1 MKRKIISS
9 LLAGLLAS
17 ASSFADTPDGT
28 HLPNLEKQKR
38 VFIVQLDGEP
48 LSAYRGTI
56 PGLSATKPALKRKL
70 DPRSSSYRHYANFL
84 KTRRQQVLSA
94 VPKARKVHEYE
105 AAFNGFAA
113 VMSEKEAEALRAHKD
128 VKGVWEDELLKMHTD
143 STADFLGLTQ
153 IPSPW
158 LWGITGED
166 IVIGVIDSGIH
177 PEHPSLADT
186 PTPRRGNRG
195 VDIPYGPIPESFTG
209 EGCDFGNSEFNPDDA
224 AFTCNNKLIK
234 AKAFNTSF
242 LTNNTLADYE
252 FMSARD
258 ADGHGTHTATTAG
271 GNYGVPTP
279 DGQTLTGMAPRA
291 RIAAYKVCWDAS
303 DPDRSGCYSSDS
315 MAAIDEAVADGVD
328 VINFSVGGESTVFTR
343 GRDLSFLFAADA
355 GVFVATSAGNDGPG
369 PRTMGT
375 PSGVPWIT
383 AVAASEDDQS
393 FATVL
398 QVDAPKA
405 IAGTYELME
414 GGGPVSLEDSGLLS
428 GPIVVSEPL
437 EACSALENP
446 EVMEGKIALVKRGS
460 CSFTSKYNNV
470 ADAGAVAIVVYNDG
484 ADDGRMDPLS
494 MSAPDTTIPGVMI
507 RYKDGELIASTAGV
521 SGILDPELQVSRED
535 RVAEFSSRGHNVGAP
550 DIIKPDVAA
559 PGVGILA
566 GTSPVLSGGSLFES
580 LNGTSMASPHVAGI
594 MALLKQARP
603 EWSPAMAKSALMT
616 TARTDLLKSFGP
628 EAADPFDFG
637 AGAIVPSA
645 AFRPGLVYDAGLNDY
660 LAFLCGAEFQ
670 EQILEPATCEE
681 LVSMDYSLDSSDLN
695 LPSIGIGEL
704 VGTQTVKRRVTSVA
718 PGKRWYWASV
728 NAPEGIEVDVHP
740 KILRLREGESAE
752 FEVTFSATDTA
763 ILNKWVFGDLTWK
776 SVGSRQDVRSPI
788 AVRPVPLSTSEFI
801 NIMGTEGVLDQEVVF
816 GYSGNFQASISG
828 LAEAVAVASSVED
841 QATQVIYFDIPE
853 GTELARI
860 ALFDADVGDGSGSDD
875 LDIVVY
881 GPGPNGSEVDD
892 STSPTSAESVTMV
905 NPLPGQYEV
914 HVVDYASAA
923 GSTPFTL
930 FNFNL
935 NGDNGNTQL
944 TAPSQAQVST
954 NGNIKLEW
962 KDLAPG
968 SRALGILS
976 YGNGQEVFAETEV
989 MVNTQ

>member
-1 MKRKIISS
+1 MQKRIISS
-9 LLAGLLAS
+9 LLAGMLAS
-17 ASSFADTPDGT
+17 AGSFADAPSDT
-28 HLPNLEKQKR
+28 LSPNLEKRKK

-56 PGLSATKPALKRKL
+56 PGLSATKPAVQRKL

-84 KTRRQQVLSA
+84 KTRRQRVLSA
-94 VPKARKVHEYE
+94 VPSARKVHEYE

-113 VMSEKEAEALRAHKD
+113 VMSEKEAEALRSHKD
-128 VKGVWEDELLKMHTD
+128 VKGIWEDRLLKMHTD
-143 STADFLGLTQ
+143 STADFLGLTR

-177 PEHPSLADT
+177 PEHPSLADS

-195 VDIPYGPIPESFTG
+195 ANIAYGPAPESFIG
-209 EGCDFGNSEFNPDDA
+209 EGCDFGNTQFNPDDA

-271 GNYGVPTP
+271 GNYGVVTP

-291 RIAAYKVCWDAS
+291 RIAAYKVCWDAP
-303 DPDRSGCYSSDS
+303 DPDDSGCFSSDS

-328 VINFSVGGESTVFTR
+328 VINFSVGGESTVFTSA
-343 GRDLSFLFAADA
+343 RDMSFLFAADA

-393 FATVL
+393 FGNAL
-398 QVDAPKA
+398 QVDAPKDLV
-405 IAGTYELME
+405 GTYDFLE
-414 GGGPVSLEDSGLLS
+414 GGGPVSLENSGLLS
-428 GPIVVSEPL
+428 APITASEPL
-437 EACSALENP
+437 EACSALDNP
-446 EVMEGKIALVKRGS
+446 EAMEGKIALIKRGG
-460 CSFTSKYNNV
+460 CSFTSKYNNA

-484 ADDGRMDPLS
+484 TDEGRMFPIT

-507 RYKDGELIASTAGV
+507 SYADGELIAANTEVNGT
-521 SGILDPELQVSRED
+521 LDPALQISRED
-535 RVAEFSSRGHNVGAP
+535 RIAEFSSRGHNVGAP

-603 EWSPAMAKSALMT
+603 DWSPAMAKSALMT
-616 TARTDLLKSFGP
+616 TARSDLLKSFGP

-660 LAFLCGAEFQ
+660 LAFLCGAEYQ
-670 EQILEPATCEE
+670 RQILEPSTCEE
-681 LVSMDYSLDSSDLN
+681 LVSLGYSLDSSDLN

-704 VGTQTVKRRVTSVA
+704 VGTQTIKRRVTSVA
-718 PGKRWYWASV
+718 PGKRWYWATV
-728 NAPEGIEVDVHP
+728 NAPEGVDVSVHP
-740 KILRLREGESAE
+740 KILHLRKGESAE
-752 FEVTFSATDTA
+752 FEVTFTATDTA
-763 ILNKWVFGDLTWK
+763 TINKWVFGDLTWK
-776 SVGSRQDVRSPI
+776 SVGARQEVRSPI
-788 AVRPVPLSTSEFI
+788 AVRPVPLSTSDLVNVE
-801 NIMGTEGVLDQEVVF
+801 GTDGVLDLGMVF
-816 GYSGNFQASISG
+816 GYSGNFQVSISG
-828 LAEAVAVASSVED
+828 LAEAEAVASSIED
-841 QATQVIYFDIPE
+841 QASQVIYFDIPE
-853 GTELARI
+853 GTEMARI

-875 LDIVVY
+875 LDIAVY
-881 GPGPNGSEVDD
+881 GPGPNGPEVGD
-892 STSPTSAESVTMV
+892 STSSTSNESVNMI
-905 NPLPGQYEV
+905 NPTAGQYEV
-914 HVVDYASAA
+914 HVVDYSSAA
-923 GSTPFTL
+923 GPTPFTL

-935 NGDNGNTQL
+935 SGDNGNTQL
-944 TAPSQAQVST
+944 TAPSQAQVGS
-954 NGNIKLEW
+954 NDNVKLEW
-962 KDLAPG
+962 MDLAPG
-968 SRALGILS
+968 TRALGILRH
-976 YGNGQEVFAETEV
+976 GNGEQVFAETEV